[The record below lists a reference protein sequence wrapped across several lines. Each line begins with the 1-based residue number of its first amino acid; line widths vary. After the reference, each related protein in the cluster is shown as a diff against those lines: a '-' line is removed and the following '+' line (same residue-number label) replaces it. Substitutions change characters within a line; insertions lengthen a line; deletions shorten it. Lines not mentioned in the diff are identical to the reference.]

1 MERVIQLLV
10 VVEEVEVVEP
20 LYQVRVAEQLEDQVG
35 DQILHLIVLLQ
46 VILHL

>member
-1 MERVIQLLV
+1 VEQLTHQLEV
-10 VVEEVEVVEP
+10 VVVAVAVEP
-20 LYQVRVAEQLEDQVG
+20 LYQVRVAEQLEDQVE